1 MSQNKLQLT
10 NEKNDSFTSSTAVF
24 YAVSCA
30 AFFSP
35 YQDGHKST
43 NPSKLNDNFM
53 ALINLGNYQEEVDL
67 RTFHCIRWGS
77 LWLS

>member
-10 NEKNDSFTSSTAVF
+10 NEKNDSFTSSTAMPFMLCLVQL
-24 YAVSCA
+24 
-30 AFFSP
+30 FFSP
-35 YQDGHKST
+35 DQDGHKST

-77 LWLS
+77 L